1 MNKRKL
7 FKILTSSLF
16 IFNLISTSVFA
27 NTTNYGISSSVY
39 PEMCNS
45 SYWISKIDEP
55 NKIIMNSSDI
65 VNFNN
70 NIINTSGTNM
80 ANLEC
85 VNENFNGVEFVNNLS
100 NFTLNDTFY
109 INGNVM
115 SKDYIQ
121 NIRNNIKYSDVSSNM
136 TLKYG
141 IVVNRTVLK
150 YYPDSAN
157 WSWRS
162 DEWDWN
168 QNSATSMEVNTPII
182 VYFQTADKNFS
193 YIRCEYYNG
202 WVSNDDIAICQN
214 REEWLNAK
222 NPKDFLLQHLISVL
236 KKTK

>member
-100 NFTLNDTFY
+100 NFT
-109 INGNVM
+109 
-115 SKDYIQ
+115 
-121 NIRNNIKYSDVSSNM
+121 
-136 TLKYG
+136 
-141 IVVNRTVLK
+141 
-150 YYPDSAN
+150 
-157 WSWRS
+157 
-162 DEWDWN
+162 
-168 QNSATSMEVNTPII
+168 
-182 VYFQTADKNFS
+182 
-193 YIRCEYYNG
+193 
-202 WVSNDDIAICQN
+202 
-214 REEWLNAK
+214 
-222 NPKDFLLQHLISVL
+222 
-236 KKTK
+236 

>member
-1 MNKRKL
+1 
-7 FKILTSSLF
+7 
-16 IFNLISTSVFA
+16 
-27 NTTNYGISSSVY
+27 
-39 PEMCNS
+39 
-45 SYWISKIDEP
+45 
-55 NKIIMNSSDI
+55 
-65 VNFNN
+65 
-70 NIINTSGTNM
+70 
-80 ANLEC
+80 
-85 VNENFNGVEFVNNLS
+85 
-100 NFTLNDTFY
+100 
-109 INGNVM
+109 M

-182 VYFQTADKNFS
+182 VYFQTADKKFS

-202 WVSNDDIAICQN
+202 WVSNDNIAICQN
-214 REEWLNAK
+214 REEWLK
-222 NPKDFLLQHLISVL
+222 IQKIYSCYS
-236 KKTK
+236 T